1 MLKDSWDKTD
11 AKSLSRRML
20 EKVRPDESL
29 PKRIAAAQR
38 QFDKQIIVL
47 DGIHGNLQKIHD
59 SIFQKVMHAQ
69 RKNQISFAR
78 AYAQELAQTRKML
91 NMISTAK
98 ISLEQVKIRLDTVTE
113 FGDIVVTLSPCMS
126 IIKGLAPSLSE
137 VMPHASN
144 SMSDFSA
151 MLGDVISGSSMN
163 GINSEVPVGA
173 GSQEAL
179 AIIEEA
185 HNAML
190 GAAQS
195 AFPDV
200 PPGLATA
207 NDTVISDAGSAAV
220 PAGASAAADNV
231 PTATATTTA
240 APVPT
245 AAPTATTT
253 VAEAHA
259 GTSPGAKTE
268 TAVREVAAPAAVA
281 QSGHAEASPPKP
293 VQAQQQKQQQQR
305 QNGQPAQH
313 DPQWWQQ
320 HAQRQQERRMQWR
333 HIQQQQILQQQKQQW
348 WQPQSENTQEQE
360 QPLDQKQESQVQQ
373 RTQEIP
379 T

>member
-47 DGIHGNLQKIHD
+47 DGIRGNLQKIHD

-69 RKNQISFAR
+69 RKNQISNAR

-98 ISLEQVKIRLDTVTE
+98 ISLEQVKIRLDTITE

-200 PPGLATA
+200 PPELATA
-207 NDTVISDAGSAAV
+207 NDTVISDAGSVAV
-220 PAGASAAADNV
+220 PAGASAAADTASTVAPV
-231 PTATATTTA
+231 PAATPTTATTA
-240 APVPT
+240 AKT
-245 AAPTATTT
+245 HT
-253 VAEAHA
+253 
-259 GTSPGAKTE
+259 GTPPGAKTE

-293 VQAQQQKQQQQR
+293 AQAQQQKQQQQQ

-360 QPLDQKQESQVQQ
+360 PPLDQKQEPQVQQ
-373 RTQEIP
+373 RPQEIP